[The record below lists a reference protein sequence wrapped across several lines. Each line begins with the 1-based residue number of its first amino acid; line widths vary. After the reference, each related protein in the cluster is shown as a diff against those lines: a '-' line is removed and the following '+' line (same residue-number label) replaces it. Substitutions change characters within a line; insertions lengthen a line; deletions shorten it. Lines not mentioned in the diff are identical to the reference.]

1 MLVASTG
8 MHEANAATTKKPAA
22 TTITK
27 AKAQTRVRGTIPAGR
42 APIKSTRKRPLIAR
56 ILAPSEGHLAGLHR
70 GDDPLDLRSS
80 VALVVDQDTNEVLFE
95 KNQHAV
101 LPIASVTKLMTAL
114 VTVEANLPL
123 AEELQ
128 VSQDEMVRAGIR
140 SNLRPGFEMTRGTAL
155 HLALMSSENRAAQLL
170 GRTYPGGL
178 SRFVEAMNAKARL
191 LGMDDSHFADPTG
204 LSAENRSS
212 ASDLVR
218 LVKAAYEHDVIRQ
231 YSVSGELALAVGKR
245 TVNYRN
251 TNRLTDNPDW
261 DIGLQK
267 TGYISAA
274 GRCLVMQA
282 VIEGKR
288 VVMVL
293 LDSVGKYSRLGDA
306 ERIRDFLESP
316 SLSKASRPASAPSS
330 SRRDDVR
337 ATAGHRLVYVRVASL
352 GGLTKPSPA
361 EILPAVCSSSAIQS
375 SCIRSAGAD
384 TDNPA
389 TTRPESSRM
398 PAAMHR
404 TPTSS
409 SSLSRA

>member
-8 MHEANAATTKKPAA
+8 MHEANAAATKKPAA

-42 APIKSTRKRPLIAR
+42 APIKSTRKQPLIAR
-56 ILAPSEGHLAGLHR
+56 FLAPSEGHLAGLHR

-95 KNQHAV
+95 KNPHAV

-123 AEELQ
+123 TEELQ
-128 VSQDEMVRAGIR
+128 VSQDEMVRAGSR

-316 SLSKASRPASAPSS
+316 SLSKASTPANAPNS
-330 SRRDDVR
+330 SRR
-337 ATAGHRLVYVRVASL
+337 T
-352 GGLTKPSPA
+352 
-361 EILPAVCSSSAIQS
+361 
-375 SCIRSAGAD
+375 
-384 TDNPA
+384 
-389 TTRPESSRM
+389 M
-398 PAAMHR
+398 
-404 TPTSS
+404 
-409 SSLSRA
+409 

>member
-1 MLVASTG
+1 MRSIVTLVIGSCMLVASAG
-8 MHEANAATTKKPAA
+8 MHEANAAASSNSQAA
-22 TTITK
+22 KTITK
-27 AKAQTRVRGTIPAGR
+27 AKAQARVRGTIPAGR
-42 APIKSTRKRPLIAR
+42 TPIKSTRKKSLIAR

-95 KNQHAV
+95 KNKHAV

-114 VTVEANLPL
+114 VTLDSNLPL

-128 VSQDEMVRAGIR
+128 VSQDELVRARIR

-191 LGMDDSHFADPTG
+191 LGMNDTHFADPTG
-204 LSAENRSS
+204 LSPENRSS

-218 LVKAAYEHDVIRQ
+218 LVKAAYEHDVIRE
-231 YSVSGELALAVGKR
+231 YSVSGELALPVGNR
-245 TVNYRN
+245 TVSYRN
-251 TNRLTDNPDW
+251 TNRLTDNPEW

-288 VVMVL
+288 VVMVF

-306 ERIRDFLESP
+306 QRIRDFLEAPRASK
-316 SLSKASRPASAPSS
+316 LSKPAVDS
-330 SRRDDVR
+330 SRR
-337 ATAGHRLVYVRVASL
+337 
-352 GGLTKPSPA
+352 
-361 EILPAVCSSSAIQS
+361 
-375 SCIRSAGAD
+375 
-384 TDNPA
+384 
-389 TTRPESSRM
+389 
-398 PAAMHR
+398 AM
-404 TPTSS
+404 
-409 SSLSRA
+409 